1 MGSTAGC
8 ARALGLSLGAVS
20 KYVNALRAC
29 GIGAVEAEVLSE
41 AELVQRV
48 FGAATSV
55 KATIRATPDCA
66 WIHGELKR
74 HRHVTL
80 QLLREEYVG
89 QHGAAAYQRSAFC
102 QIYRR

>member
-1 MGSTAGC
+1 MGGTAGC